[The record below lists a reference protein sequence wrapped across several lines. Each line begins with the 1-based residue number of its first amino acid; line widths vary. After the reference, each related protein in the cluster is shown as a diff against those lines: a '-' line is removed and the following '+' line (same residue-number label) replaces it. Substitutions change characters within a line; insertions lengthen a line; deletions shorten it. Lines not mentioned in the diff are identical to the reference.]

1 MNGSNHVTPL
11 GRMRCARTACAPT
24 CWSPSASRTQSAA
37 VTQSN
42 AVSHNGA
49 QSLSGLVTES
59 ASVGRSALRW
69 RRCAWPSLREAM
81 LSSLPTFVC
90 PQRCVVDAAHRS
102 PRHEYVRP
110 TRLQPLDAADK
121 GAHDPWRTRH
131 VAKLTITVQ
140 TPRLFNGRMSLLEGT
155 TKLIKRVGPP
165 SSVLVRTDE
174 RGQQRVLEAPG
185 PAGPSWQCPPASASG
200 AGPRPAEL
208 ANRRPKPAPA
218 GLGTGSRLELMSPL
232 KGRRCPAEPGPAR
245 CWGGLSQGAESPMG
259 IGDGGP
265 SPSPASRGWGWG

>member
-1 MNGSNHVTPL
+1 
-11 GRMRCARTACAPT
+11 MRLAKLARG
-24 CWSPSASRTQSAA
+24 
-37 VTQSN
+37 N
-42 AVSHNGA
+42 AFKFAKV
-49 QSLSGLVTES
+49 
-59 ASVGRSALRW
+59 
-69 RRCAWPSLREAM
+69 
-81 LSSLPTFVC
+81 F

-102 PRHEYVRP
+102 LRHEYVRP

-140 TPRLFNGRMSLLEGT
+140 TPWLFNGRMSLLEGT
-155 TKLIKRVGPP
+155 IKLIKRVGPP

-218 GLGTGSRLELMSPL
+218 GLGTGSRLRLELMSPL
-232 KGRRCPAEPGPAR
+232 RGRRCPAEPGPAR

-265 SPSPASRGWGWG
+265 SPSPANRGCQSGWGFIIPPILANRGLGWGCQIPVILWQIGDGTPAPSPTIPRPRTNRGS